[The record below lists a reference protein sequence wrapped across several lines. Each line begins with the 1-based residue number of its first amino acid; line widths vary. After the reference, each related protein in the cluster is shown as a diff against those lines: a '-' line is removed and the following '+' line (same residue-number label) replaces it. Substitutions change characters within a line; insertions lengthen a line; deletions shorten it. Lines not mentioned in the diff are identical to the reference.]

1 MTDQQQLSQNTINEF
16 VIAAHSDLEKVQQML
31 ADEPA
36 LLNENADW
44 IETAIQ
50 GAAHVNNRAII
61 DYLLAQGAPIDI
73 CTAAVL
79 GQRDEV
85 AALLR
90 DSPEMARATGPH
102 NLPVMFYPALTGD
115 TAIAEMLY
123 NAGSPVNVEDGT
135 SSPLHAAAGF
145 GQAAMARWLLDHDAN
160 PYAADFEGKTP
171 IERAEE
177 GGFTEIV
184 EMLRPFYKVDEA

>member
-1 MTDQQQLSQNTINEF
+1 MTDQQQLSQDTINEF
-16 VIAAHSDLEKVQQML
+16 VIAAHSDLEKVQRML
-31 ADEPA
+31 AEEPA

-50 GAAHVNNRAII
+50 GAAHVNNRPII
-61 DYLLAQGAPIDI
+61 DYLIAQGAPIDI

-85 AALLR
+85 AALLAE
-90 DSPEMARATGPH
+90 SPELARAIGPH
-102 NLPVMFYPALTGD
+102 NLPVMFYPALTD
-115 TAIAEMLY
+115 DVAMAELLY
-123 NAGSPVNVEDGT
+123 NAGAPINVEEGT

-160 PYAADFEGKTP
+160 PYAADFEGKSP

-177 GGFTEIV
+177 GGFSEIV
-184 EMLRPFYKVDEA
+184 DMLRPFYKVDEA